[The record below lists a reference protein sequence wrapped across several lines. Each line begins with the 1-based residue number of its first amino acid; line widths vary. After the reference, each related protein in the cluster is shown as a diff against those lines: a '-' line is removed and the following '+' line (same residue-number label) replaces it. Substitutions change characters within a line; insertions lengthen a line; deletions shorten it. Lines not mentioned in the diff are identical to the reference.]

1 MLTCTFWL
9 VLNFMEV
16 QRTPDLTTGAGA
28 ALRALAVKL
37 ADGAP
42 AEDAVRIKAEAAA
55 ARFTFGKTWR
65 AADFYIPGKHGI
77 GGGDWI
83 AGRCWDAGRYPG
95 GNSQ

>member
-16 QRTPDLTTGAGA
+16 QRAQGRPGTRRQVW
-28 ALRALAVKL
+28 RALAVKL

-42 AEDAVRIKAEAAA
+42 ADEAARIKAEASA
-55 ARFTFGKTWR
+55 ARFTIGKTWR
-65 AADFYIPGKHGI
+65 GADFYIAGRHGV

-83 AGRCWDAGRYPG
+83 AGRCWDAIRYPG
-95 GNSQ
+95 GQP